1 MTLQFGWWDHFEQRS
16 DMPLWQQYDERIELI
31 RHAEELGFY
40 GYHIAEHHFT
50 TLDMAPSP
58 IVFLA
63 AVARRTAKI
72 RLGTMVLCL
81 PLYHPTRLIQEFCMI
96 DQLSHGRFMPGVG
109 RGVRDPEHELFGSE
123 LATMRDVYEEVLAIL
138 QQGLSTGRI
147 SHHGK
152 RFQYD
157 DEPVHFEMV
166 QKPYP
171 RFWYAGNLQRAAEQG
186 MNGLGRATRDMI
198 DEYWRI
204 WEAGRA
210 RNDPRFLGDEP
221 LVGSTRHIVIAE
233 SDAEAVSLARRAF
246 VAYAEHFYCT
256 DPRLGPHAKSRRAG
270 DAGRH
275 QLRDDARGG
284 TGAGGLRRHG
294 ARRIAALSGVG
305 RAAAQLS
312 VRRVPVGRSDDGGGA
327 AFARSVRVGSEAGAE
342 LRRRAMANVAPAY
355 QAAKGSALDVDRAF
369 YQRIAA
375 RAGIAPADRA
385 AGGADPLGPRL
396 ARAGGPRVPHR
407 DDRRAAGRR
416 SEHLEPAQS
425 AGAHVGVAVAPASGG
440 ACQHVRSAVVEPAV
454 SAAAGDDHRR
464 HAGRLW
470 RR

>member
-63 AVARRTAKI
+63 AAARRTSKI

-81 PLYHPTRLIQEFCMI
+81 PLYHPARLVQEFCMI

-123 LATMRDVYEEVLAIL
+123 LATMREVYEEVLAIL
-138 QQGLSTGRI
+138 QQALNTGRI
-147 SHHGK
+147 THRSE
-152 RFQYD
+152 RFHYD
-157 DEPVHFEMV
+157 DVPVNFEMV

-198 DEYWRI
+198 EQYWQI

-210 RNDPRFLGDEP
+210 RRDPRFLGDDP
-221 LVGSTRHIVIAE
+221 MVGSTRHMVIAE
-233 SDAEAVSLARRAF
+233 TDAKAVSLARRAF

-256 DPRLGPHAKSRRAG
+256 DPRLGPGATA
-270 DAGRH
+270 A
-275 QLRDDARGG
+275 LPARGG
-284 TGAGGLRRHG
+284 TNFDLMR
-294 ARRIAALSGVG
+294 
-305 RAAAQLS
+305 
-312 VRRVPVGRSDDGGGA
+312 
-327 AFARSVRVGSEAGAE
+327 EAGQVLAGSVATVRDAL
-342 LRRRAMANVAPAY
+342 LRYLDTVGPKHNYLCGAFQWGDLTTDEARHSLDLFATEVKPA
-355 QAAKGSALDVDRAF
+355 
-369 YQRIAA
+369 
-375 RAGIAPADRA
+375 
-385 AGGADPLGPRL
+385 
-396 ARAGGPRVPHR
+396 
-407 DDRRAAGRR
+407 
-416 SEHLEPAQS
+416 LE
-425 AGAHVGVAVAPASGG
+425 
-440 ACQHVRSAVVEPAV
+440 EK
-454 SAAAGDDHRR
+454 
-464 HAGRLW
+464 
-470 RR
+470 

>member
-63 AVARRTAKI
+63 AVARRTTKI

-123 LATMRDVYEEVLAIL
+123 LATMRETYEEVLAIL

-152 RFQYD
+152 RFDYD

-186 MNGLGRATRDMI
+186 MNGLGRATREMI
-198 DEYWRI
+198 EDYWRI

-210 RNDPRFLGDEP
+210 RNDPRFLGEDP
-221 LVGSTRHIVIAE
+221 LVGSTRHVVIAE

-256 DPRLGPHAKSRRAG
+256 DPRLGPAASPAALP

-284 TGAGGLRRHG
+284 AGAGRLRRDG
-294 ARRIAALSGVG
+294 ARRVAALSGG
-305 RAAAQLS
+305 GGTEAQLP
-312 VRRVPVGRSDDGGGA
+312 VRRVPVGRSDHGRGA
-327 AFARSVRVGSEAGAE
+327 PFARSVCRGSEARIE
-342 LRRRAMANVAPAY
+342 LKEACHGECRTGLSGG
-355 QAAKGSALDVDRAF
+355 KGF
-369 YQRIAA
+369 
-375 RAGIAPADRA
+375 
-385 AGGADPLGPRL
+385 
-396 ARAGGPRVPHR
+396 
-407 DDRRAAGRR
+407 AAGRR
-416 SEHLEPAQS
+416 SRVLS
-425 AGAHVGVAVAPASGG
+425 A
-440 ACQHVRSAVVEPAV
+440 
-454 SAAAGDDHRR
+454 HRR
-464 HAGRLW
+464 
-470 RR
+470 

>member
-40 GYHIAEHHFT
+40 GYHIAEHHLT

-63 AVARRTAKI
+63 AVARRTTKI

-109 RGVRDPEHELFGSE
+109 RGVRDAEHELFGSE
-123 LATMRDVYEEVLAIL
+123 LATMRETYEEVLAIL

-152 RFQYD
+152 RFDYD
-157 DEPVHFEMV
+157 DDPVHFEMV

-198 DEYWRI
+198 EDYWRI

-210 RNDPRFLGDEP
+210 RNDPRFLGEDP
-221 LVGSTRHIVIAE
+221 LVGSTRHVVIAE

-256 DPRLGPHAKSRRAG
+256 DPRLGPHASPA
-270 DAGRH
+270 A
-275 QLRDDARGG
+275 LVMPGG
-284 TGAGGLRRHG
+284 TNFETMREAGQVLAGSVATVRDALRRYLAAVGPRHNYLCG
-294 ARRIAALSGVG
+294 AFQWGDLTTDEARRSLDLFAAEVKPRIALK
-305 RAAAQLS
+305 
-312 VRRVPVGRSDDGGGA
+312 
-327 AFARSVRVGSEAGAE
+327 E
-342 LRRRAMANVAPAY
+342 RAMANVAPAY
-355 QAAKGSALDVDRAF
+355 QAAKGSPLDVDRAF
-369 YQRIAA
+369 YQRIADELGS
-375 RAGIAPADRA
+375 RPADRA
-385 AGGADPLGPRL
+385 TGRADPLGARL

-407 DDRRAAGRR
+407 HHRWPAGRR
-416 SEHLEPAQS
+416 PEHLERAQS
-425 AGAHVGVAVAPASGG
+425 AGAHVGVALAAASGG
-440 ACQHVRSAVVEPAV
+440 ACQHVRPAVVEPAV
-454 SAAAGDDHRR
+454 SAAAGDDHC
-464 HAGRLW
+464 
-470 RR
+470 